1 MWGGRFPKL
10 FLPHPEA
17 KSLQSRFAFHAGQ
30 AFQNIKEGSHLFLH
44 CPHRNRRTF
53 LFISVIK
60 SCFKVHEFSQRRSR
74 DNNTRIN
81 FKLPQNLSFLRHVS
95 VKKNHRH
102 CSHNMYQSDDSKF
115 HRNKWLSEW
124 SNRPSCI
131 NRLIS
136 IPQGEGGLLKGKV
149 WHRLANTSGILGSV
163 TINVS

>member
-1 MWGGRFPKL
+1 MWGGRYFSSCFCHIRKPKVYSHALL
-10 FLPHPEA
+10 FMRVKHS
-17 KSLQSRFAFHAGQ
+17 KTSRRALTCFYTALIEIEEHFYLYQ
-30 AFQNIKEGSHLFLH
+30 F
-44 CPHRNRRTF
+44 
-53 LFISVIK
+53 IK
-60 SCFKVHEFSQRRSR
+60 SCFKVHEISQRRSR

-115 HRNKWLSEW
+115 HRNKCLSEW

-131 NRLIS
+131 NS

-149 WHRLANTSGILGSV
+149 WHRLANTCGILGSV